1 MAKPFHHARQ
11 GRSWRALGAIAAVWL
26 AAALLHL
33 RFDAALWI
41 TLPLLLLSMPA
52 TFEFWRGTTSG
63 LTIDARGITWTSGA
77 RGETIP
83 LARIEKV
90 RLRTA
95 MDFAQ
100 HATVET
106 ATSRHRIP
114 PECLPPGQ
122 TLDAQLAR
130 HKIPYDRRLFAF

>member
-1 MAKPFHHARQ
+1 MAEPFVFQRP
-11 GRSWRALGAIAAVWL
+11 GRSWRALGAVVAVWL
-26 AAALLHL
+26 TVAVLTLG
-33 RFDAALWI
+33 FDAVLWI
-41 TLPLLLLSMPA
+41 TLPLILLTLPA
-52 TFEFWRGTTSG
+52 ALEFWRGATAS
-63 LTIDARGITWTSGA
+63 LTIDARGIIWASGT

-100 HATVET
+100 RATVET
-106 ATSRHRIP
+106 ATARHRIP

-122 TLDAQLAR
+122 TLDSELSR
-130 HKIPYDRRLFAF
+130 RNISFDRRLFAF